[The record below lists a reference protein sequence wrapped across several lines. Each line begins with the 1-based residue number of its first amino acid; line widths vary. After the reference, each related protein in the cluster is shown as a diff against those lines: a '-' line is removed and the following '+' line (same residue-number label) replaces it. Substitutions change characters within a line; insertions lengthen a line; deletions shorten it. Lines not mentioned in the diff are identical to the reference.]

1 MRHRRPPRH
10 AAWSI
15 DRYSVPENFN
25 QMIGRRRSM
34 PVTARPGR
42 SIFRIAAAGV
52 VNGADSIAIKSAGL
66 CLRGNEKSMCC
77 KYERAAG
84 STLLRAD
91 PVVKRDPLGMF
102 RNLSRHLRR
111 RARTG
116 ARFCLSSGG
125 ATAVEFALI
134 APPFLAL
141 LIGILQMTSFL
152 FAQQALQTAAVAAG
166 RLILT
171 GQVQNASLTQSQFTT
186 DDVCPLLPALFTC
199 SNLYVSVQ
207 SYSDFGD
214 ASTAIPSLTISSSGT
229 VSGTG
234 SYSLGGPGEVMVLQL
249 VYPWKIITGPLGA
262 LLPNF
267 SNGYAE
273 IMGITAFRVEPY

>member
-1 MRHRRPPRH
+1 M
-10 AAWSI
+10 
-15 DRYSVPENFN
+15 
-25 QMIGRRRSM
+25 
-34 PVTARPGR
+34 
-42 SIFRIAAAGV
+42 
-52 VNGADSIAIKSAGL
+52 
-66 CLRGNEKSMCC
+66 NE
-77 KYERAAG
+77 AAG

-91 PVVKRDPLGMF
+91 PAMKRDPPGMF

-111 RARTG
+111 RARTV
-116 ARFCLSSGG
+116 ARFCLSRGG
-125 ATAVEFALI
+125 TTAVEFALI

-141 LIGILQMTSFL
+141 LIAILQVTSFL
-152 FAQQALQTAAVAAG
+152 FAQQALQTAVVAAG

-171 GQVQNASLTQSQFTT
+171 GQVQNANLSQSDFQT

-199 SNLYVSVQ
+199 TNLYVNVQ
-207 SYSDFGD
+207 TYTDFAA
-214 ASTAIPSLTISSSGT
+214 ASTTIPSLTISSSGA

-234 SYSLGGPGEVMVLQL
+234 AYSLGGPGEVMVLQL

-267 SNGYAE
+267 SNGYSE

>member
-1 MRHRRPPRH
+1 M
-10 AAWSI
+10 
-15 DRYSVPENFN
+15 
-25 QMIGRRRSM
+25 
-34 PVTARPGR
+34 
-42 SIFRIAAAGV
+42 
-52 VNGADSIAIKSAGL
+52 
-66 CLRGNEKSMCC
+66 NE
-77 KYERAAG
+77 AAG

-91 PVVKRDPLGMF
+91 PAVKRDPSGMF

-111 RARTG
+111 RARAV
-116 ARFCLSSGG
+116 ARFCRSRGG
-125 ATAVEFALI
+125 TTAVEFAFI

-141 LIGILQMTSFL
+141 LIAILQLASYL
-152 FAQQALQTAAVAAG
+152 FAQQALQTAVVAAG

-171 GQVQNASLTQSQFTT
+171 GQVQNASLTQSQFKTN
-186 DDVCPLLPALFTC
+186 DVCPLLPTMFTC

-207 SYSDFGD
+207 TYSNFSG
-214 ASTAIPSLTISSSGT
+214 ASTTIPSLTISSSGA

-234 SYSLGGPGEVMVLQL
+234 AYDLGGPGEVMVLQL

-267 SNGYAE
+267 SNGYSE